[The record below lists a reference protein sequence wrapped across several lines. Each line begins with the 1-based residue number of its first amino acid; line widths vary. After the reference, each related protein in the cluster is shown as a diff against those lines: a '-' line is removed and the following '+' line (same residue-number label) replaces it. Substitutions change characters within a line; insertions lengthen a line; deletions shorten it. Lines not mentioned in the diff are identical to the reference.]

1 MIDKDASIIKSISNL
16 GMGLGLDVAP
26 EKKKGRNWNKV
37 SYLCDWNISIT
48 EPHIHHSPGSVL

>member
-26 EKKKGRNWNKV
+26 EKKKKV
-37 SYLCDWNISIT
+37 EIEIKSVISVTGLCLSQNHIFIT
-48 EPHIHHSPGSVL
+48 V